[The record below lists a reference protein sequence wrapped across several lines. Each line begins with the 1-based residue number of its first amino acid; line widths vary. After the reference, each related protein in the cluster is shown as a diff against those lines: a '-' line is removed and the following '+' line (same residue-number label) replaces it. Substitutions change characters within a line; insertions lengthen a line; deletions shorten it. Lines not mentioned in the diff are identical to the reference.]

1 MQLRARFFV
10 VALAVALFGC
20 SAAAKRLFTAPTI
33 AFRGVALES
42 ISPFGGRVRVSLLVR
57 NPNPYSVST
66 SGMTYELFVAD
77 TVAVARGVDTLTRTV
92 SGHDSLIVLLPLD
105 VSFRGLLIAGNA
117 VVGYGMV
124 PYRLVGDVTA
134 DTPIGRRRVPF
145 DQKGQFAP
153 VKPR

>member
-66 SGMTYELFVAD
+66 SGMTYELFGAD
-77 TVAVARGVDTLTRTV
+77 TVAVARRVDTLTRTV
-92 SGHDSLIVLLPLD
+92 SRHDSLLASLPLD
-105 VSFRGLLIAGNA
+105 VGVRGLRIAG
-117 VVGYGMV
+117 
-124 PYRLVGDVTA
+124 TA
-134 DTPIGRRRVPF
+134 GRRC
-145 DQKGQFAP
+145 A
-153 VKPR
+153 